1 MKQIYGNGFSFNS
14 NALFMIVKCN
24 VQIYQH
30 EISNLILNR
39 AKKFMKQL
47 DRLQMQLADEKTRNR
62 ELSTQLTEA
71 ADYKVSK

>member
-1 MKQIYGNGFSFNS
+1 
-14 NALFMIVKCN
+14 MIVKCN